1 MAIRPILALTALLFA
16 VAAVPSAK
24 ADDERIRQALDSR
37 SLTYEVTEQG
47 NYRLTLPATE
57 GRTQIVIVQS
67 GTFELR
73 GHEIREVWSP
83 IVKNPGPL
91 SQDLVNKLLKDNNL
105 CKLGAWQVY
114 ESEGTHMVTFC
125 SKVPA
130 DLGAEALE
138 DFIMSA
144 VEIADDMEKQVT
156 GTDEF

>member
-1 MAIRPILALTALLFA
+1 MAIRLLLAVLVVAVLASTARA
-16 VAAVPSAK
+16 E
-24 ADDERIRQALDSR
+24 DDRVRAALDSQ

-57 GRTQIVIVQS
+57 GRTQIVIIQAATKNS
-67 GTFELR
+67 R
-73 GHEIREVWSP
+73 GIEIREVWSP

-130 DLGAEALE
+130 DLDGLRLH
-138 DFIMSA
+138 DFILSA
-144 VEIADDMEKQVT
+144 IEIADDMEKQVT